1 MLSFCHQSLGLSA
14 DTKSQPTSDHP
25 AIDSFRGTGEA
36 LCRRYT
42 RVQRQKFYDACSV
55 TMEGYRTEQRMRMA
69 GNVPTVEEY
78 WAYRDGACCMHMCI
92 ALIELGIGSSIPA
105 DVLNS
110 PEMNDLWFETSC
122 ANWITNDI
130 LSAKKE
136 MAEDYVENI
145 VPLCAEP
152 TRKCQDGLDRAV
164 VYLEEHL
171 RLFDEKARVLEEKF
185 GNRKERSDDS
195 NGEVNGAASVNGNG
209 ITNGQHTAARRR
221 GPAAHMTVAEQV
233 KLFTKNCKM
242 HAAGSWVWG
251 SVYSFLIPFLLHAV
265 YFLKVHSANT
275 KALHV
280 KTEHDTLW
288 FAGVAGG

>member
-14 DTKSQPTSDHP
+14 DRHTQPKSDHP

-69 GNVPTVEEY
+69 GHVPTVEEY
-78 WAYRDGACCMHMCI
+78 WGYRDGACCMHMCI

-110 PEMNDLWFETSC
+110 SEMNDLWFETSC

-171 RLFDEKARVLEEKF
+171 RLFDDKAKALEEKF
-185 GNRKERSDDS
+185 SDRTERSDDS
-195 NGEVNGAASVNGNG
+195 NGHVDGEANGVNGHGDANGL
-209 ITNGQHTAARRR
+209 HSAARRR
-221 GPAAHMTVAEQV
+221 GPAADMTVAEQV
-233 KLFTKNCKM
+233 SLFIKSCKM

-251 SVYSFLIPFLLHAV
+251 YVLF
-265 YFLKVHSANT
+265 
-275 KALHV
+275 
-280 KTEHDTLW
+280 
-288 FAGVAGG
+288 